1 MTPEEDRGEYNRAYE
16 ALVAEDDDVTGLI
29 AYAIYKQ
36 DKRDFLVRWRE
47 QHGAPPSAD
56 EVKAFATTVL
66 GPGQRQRYRVAA
78 RTILDAYA
86 STVLD
91 AEKPLIAREAVARRI
106 EEAAERV
113 ETAAVWWRQIPTGVI
128 AALLYTVLLICI
140 VFALRFAGIDLLS
153 VLQAVS
159 APSVDR

>member
-1 MTPEEDRGEYNRAYE
+1 MAAEGEQNEYNRAYE
-16 ALVAEDDDVTGLI
+16 ALVSEDDDVTGLV

-47 QHGAPPSAD
+47 QHGAPPAPE
-56 EVKAFATTVL
+56 EVRAFATTVL

-86 STVLD
+86 SAVLE
-91 AEKPLIAREAVARRI
+91 AERPLIAREAVTGRI

-113 ETAAVWWRQIPTGVI
+113 EQAAVWWRQIPTGVI
-128 AALLYTVLLICI
+128 AALLYTVLLIC
-140 VFALRFAGIDLLS
+140 VVVALRFAGIDLLS
-153 VLQAVS
+153 VLQEVG
-159 APSVDR
+159 PSGATQ